1 MTRLRED
8 HFVHRDHDQGNKERD
23 NETILSILNPAE
35 QETNN
40 ASTVNNSN
48 EHAKLPQYN
57 SNLKKF
63 ETGNFSS
70 IQVSA
75 GRMNCCSCS
84 RSRES
89 CPKPEERSKRDILTL
104 YDLKFIGLCPEE
116 VFSTV
121 FKVKHVSLRPILSEK
136 SRILSQ
142 F

>member
-8 HFVHRDHDQGNKERD
+8 HRDHDHDHNHDHDHDHDHEHDQGNKERD

-57 SNLKKF
+57 SNL
-63 ETGNFSS
+63 N
-70 IQVSA
+70 
-75 GRMNCCSCS
+75 
-84 RSRES
+84 
-89 CPKPEERSKRDILTL
+89 KRYFLR
-104 YDLKFIGLCPEE
+104 F
-116 VFSTV
+116 